1 MPDADSIL
9 IVKTGALGDVLRTT
23 AILPGLLQR
32 HRGARVTW
40 VVAPGAAPLLTGR
53 SDLVEVCVLD
63 ADHPESAFG
72 ALAGRRFSFVASLD
86 EEELC
91 CRVASAVEADR
102 LVGAHLDENGEA
114 VYTDDACDWFDM
126 SLISRF
132 GKERADELK
141 AENRRTHP
149 ELLAS
154 ILGIEEGRP
163 DLSLDPEAKASAARR
178 WEDGDLTGSPLVIGL
193 NTGSGCRWPSKQL
206 DEERTIA
213 TAREISERSNSDVAY
228 LVLGGPDE
236 EERNARIHEGL
247 LALGLSA
254 AMGGAR
260 NTMLE
265 FAALVSRCDLV
276 ITSDSFCLH
285 VAVAR
290 RTPVVAFF
298 APTSAAEIELYGL
311 GQKVV
316 STAPDACSYRP
327 DADNST
333 ITPERLAE
341 AAVRALGE
349 RSMEAG

>member
-1 MPDADSIL
+1 MSDADSIL
-9 IVKTGALGDVLRTT
+9 IVKIGALGDVLRTT

-32 HRGARVTW
+32 HPGARVTW
-40 VVAPGAAPLLTGR
+40 VVAPSAAPLVAGHP
-53 SDLVEVCVLD
+53 DLVETCVLD
-63 ADHPESAFG
+63 ADHPEGAIG
-72 ALAGRRFSFVASLD
+72 ALAGRRFSLVASLD
-86 EEELC
+86 EEEIC
-91 CRVASAVEADR
+91 CKVAGAVEADR
-102 LVGAHLDENGEA
+102 LVGAYLDENGEV

-126 SLISRF
+126 SLISRY

-141 AENRRTHP
+141 VENQRTHP

-163 DLSLDPEAKASAARR
+163 DLSPNPDAEAWAARL
-178 WEDGDLTGSPLVIGL
+178 WEDRDLTSAPLVIGL

-213 TAREISERSNSDVAY
+213 TAREISERSSSDVAY

-236 EERNARIHEGL
+236 DERNVRIHEGL
-247 LALGLSA
+247 LALGLTA
-254 AMGGAR
+254 VMGGAR
-260 NTMLE
+260 NTLLE
-265 FAALVSRCDLV
+265 FAALMSRCDLV

-333 ITPERLAE
+333 ITPERLAT
-341 AAVRALGE
+341 AATRVLEE